1 MPVDDVSAVDMLPTF
16 RAYTDAMVDESI
28 AYAAAEGKPTSCRAG
43 CAACCRQFVVI
54 SAPEARRIASL
65 VEAMPEPRRS
75 LVQSRF
81 ADADARIAAWSAS
94 LAQHQAE
101 THKPLTDS
109 ELARSYVGLHLACPL
124 LEDERCSIYEERPLV
139 CREYLVTSPAEL
151 CSRLDDPGVD
161 VEPIPRLFTS
171 RALDHLLSDATPPV
185 AERLA
190 LAQAL
195 RWVARNP
202 VDPSPLLSADAWLQR
217 FLTRIQEAGAGET
230 EEAAATPPAEQVP
243 PVPAADAEPPALKV
257 DVPAEAVPAR
267 AMLPALRAVTEA
279 SVRHAVAQVEA
290 SGKHV
295 SCKAGCGACCDQ
307 LAPVG
312 AVEAH
317 MIADLVEAMPEP
329 RRSAVKAR
337 FAEAEKRL
345 AAWPHRALLDNV
357 DSVHGEAKYQ
367 LGLDYFRLGVTCPF
381 LEDGSCSIY
390 EHRPLVCREYL
401 VTSPAAHCA
410 RQGDPTALIAMVPT
424 ANANHA
430 LALLPY
436 DDSAALERIPLSL
449 ALSWAA
455 SHPEQRQMLPGHVWM
470 DRFFARLRSLA

>member
-1 MPVDDVSAVDMLPTF
+1 
-16 RAYTDAMVDESI
+16 
-28 AYAAAEGKPTSCRAG
+28 
-43 CAACCRQFVVI
+43 
-54 SAPEARRIASL
+54 
-65 VEAMPEPRRS
+65 
-75 LVQSRF
+75 
-81 ADADARIAAWSAS
+81 
-94 LAQHQAE
+94 
-101 THKPLTDS
+101 
-109 ELARSYVGLHLACPL
+109 
-124 LEDERCSIYEERPLV
+124 
-139 CREYLVTSPAEL
+139 
-151 CSRLDDPGVD
+151 
-161 VEPIPRLFTS
+161 
-171 RALDHLLSDATPPV
+171 
-185 AERLA
+185 
-190 LAQAL
+190 
-195 RWVARNP
+195 
-202 VDPSPLLSADAWLQR
+202 
-217 FLTRIQEAGAGET
+217 
-230 EEAAATPPAEQVP
+230 
-243 PVPAADAEPPALKV
+243 
-257 DVPAEAVPAR
+257 
-267 AMLPALRAVTEA
+267 
-279 SVRHAVAQVEA
+279 
-290 SGKHV
+290 
-295 SCKAGCGACCDQ
+295 
-307 LAPVG
+307 
-312 AVEAH
+312 